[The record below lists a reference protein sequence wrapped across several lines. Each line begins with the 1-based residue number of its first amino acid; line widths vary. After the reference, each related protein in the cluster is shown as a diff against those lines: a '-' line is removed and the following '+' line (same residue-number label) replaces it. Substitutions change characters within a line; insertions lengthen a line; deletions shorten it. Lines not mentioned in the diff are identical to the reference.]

1 MYEYLNPPWPTQL
14 WGFMVGQ
21 SFSAQFLLTIPYLFD
36 KLVLQ
41 LDLIGSKAWATKPL
55 RGMSSFGAT
64 M

>member
-1 MYEYLNPPWPTQL
+1 
-14 WGFMVGQ
+14 MVGQ
-21 SFSAQFLLTIPYLFD
+21 SFSAQFLLTIPYLFN